1 MSGSTSSTSGAPATA
16 AMTGAVRLAVLVAAL
31 GYLVD
36 IYDLILFSVV
46 RTPSL
51 LAIGVAQADVLPVG
65 VRLLNYQMTGML
77 VGGILWGIL
86 GDKRGRLSVLF
97 GSILMYS
104 LANIANGF
112 VSDVETYAWLRLV
125 AGIGLAGELG
135 AGITLVSEM
144 LPAETRGIGTTIIA
158 GIGICGAILAVI
170 VSWYVPWNVAYWIG
184 GVMGL
189 LLLALRVG
197 VLESGIFQRVKESKV
212 ARGNFLAL
220 FTDRRRAT
228 RYLAVILCGV
238 PIWFAIGILVTL
250 AGEIAGPEGLGMDPV
265 PAVPTCVM
273 MAYIGLAVGDFGSGW
288 ISQLM
293 RSRRRVLYG
302 FVGLNV
308 VAIAAYFTIGAT
320 SPFAFYACVLLL
332 GIANGYWAVFVTV
345 AAEQFGTN
353 LRATATTTA
362 PNFVRG
368 SVVPMSLAF
377 LALKPALGVVGAAL
391 AVGVVV
397 VGVAFVA
404 ILGIEETFGKTMD
417 YVE

>member
-1 MSGSTSSTSGAPATA
+1 MSKPSVEAATA
-16 AMTGAVRLAVLVAAL
+16 RGSPLTGPVRLAVAVAAL

-51 LAIGVAQADVLPVG
+51 LGIGVAQEDVLEVG

-77 VGGILWGIL
+77 VGGILWGVL

-104 LANIANGF
+104 LANVANGF
-112 VSDVETYAWLRLV
+112 VTDVETYAWLRLI

-135 AGITLVSEM
+135 AGVTLVAEM
-144 LPAETRGIGTTIIA
+144 LPPQTRGIGTTIIA
-158 GIGICGAILAVI
+158 GVGICGAILAVV

-197 VLESGIFQRVKESKV
+197 VLESGIFQRTKETNV
-212 ARGNFLAL
+212 ARGNFFAL

-228 RYLAVILCGV
+228 RYVSVILCGV
-238 PIWFAIGILVTL
+238 PIWFTVGILVTL

-273 MAYIGLAVGDFGSGW
+273 MAYIGLAIGDFGSGW
-288 ISQLM
+288 LSQRM
-293 RSRRRVLYG
+293 QSRRRVLQG
-302 FVGLNV
+302 FLSLNV
-308 VAIAAYFTIGAT
+308 VAVAAYFTVGAT
-320 SPFAFYACVLLL
+320 SPVAFYVAVLLL

-353 LRATATTTA
+353 LRATAATTA

-368 SVVPMSLAF
+368 AVVPMSLAF
-377 LALKPALGVVGAAL
+377 LALEPALGVVGSAL
-391 AVGVVV
+391 AVGAVVIAI
-397 VGVAFVA
+397 AFVA